1 MREYIGP
8 EDLTRWREAYPE
20 KFAPPETIY
29 GCVRRGDRIFVSTAC
44 GEPQYL
50 LSGLVDYVASHPQ
63 AFFDAEVLQ
72 VWTLGVAPY
81 ADRKFRRHFRHNAFF
96 IGDNTRAAVNEGR
109 ADYTPISLSQ
119 VTALIQN
126 GRVPID
132 IALVQLSPP
141 DRQGYLSLGI
151 SVDIVK
157 AALER
162 ATTVIAQINPRMPR
176 VHGDTFVHMRE
187 VDYLVPHEEPLLEY
201 TPEVA
206 DEVAERIGGHVA
218 RIIRDGDTI
227 QVGYGSIPNAI
238 LKNLSGRKHLG
249 VHTELLTDGLVDL
262 IRAGVVDNCRKSL
275 DRGKSIAAF
284 CMGTARTYEFL
295 HDHPAIEL
303 RTTAYTNDPKII
315 SLQTNMVAI
324 NSCLE
329 VDLTGQATAESLGA
343 QFYSG
348 IGGQA
353 DFMRGAALAPGGR
366 TILAL
371 QSTAVD
377 QQVSRIVPQLQPG
390 AGVTLT
396 RTDIQYVVTEYGIA
410 YVHGKN
416 IRERAMD
423 LIAIAHPAFRP
434 GLIEE
439 ARRLRLIY
447 PDQRYVAETPG
458 RQTDAEIDR
467 FPAGGEV
474 HRTTSAEVGILLRPV
489 KISDEPRLREF
500 FHRVSDET
508 LRRRFM
514 SIRTDMPHERLQEF
528 VAVDPEKHLVILALR
543 ASNERS
549 DVSEDEVLGIGQY
562 YTSEDEHTAEVGLIV
577 RDDLQHQGVGF
588 ELLDH
593 LTQQAKKKG
602 LLGFTAQVLITNR
615 PMLKLFEKM
624 GFSITKRTTAGMY
637 KLDLGFS
644 G

>member
-1 MREYIGP
+1 MQRQSDSQ
-8 EDLTRWREAYPE
+8 DLTRWREAYPE
-20 KFAPPETIY
+20 KFPPLETVY

-44 GEPQYL
+44 GEPQFL
-50 LSGLVDYVASHPQ
+50 LNGLVDYVASHPQ

-96 IGDNTRAAVNEGR
+96 IGDSTRAAVNEGR

-132 IALVQLSPP
+132 VAFVQLSPP
-141 DRQGYLSLGI
+141 DSQGYMSLGI

-176 VHGDTFVHMRE
+176 VHGDTFVHLRE
-187 VDYLVPHEEPLLEY
+187 VNFLVHHEEPLLEY
-201 TPEVA
+201 TPDVA
-206 DEVAERIGGHVA
+206 DEVAERIGAHVA
-218 RIIRDGDTI
+218 RIVRDGDTI

-238 LKNLSGRKHLG
+238 LKNLRGREHLG

-262 IRAGVVDNCRKSL
+262 IRAGAVDNRRKSV
-275 DRGKSIAAF
+275 DRGKSVAAF
-284 CMGTARTYEFL
+284 CMGTADTYASL

-303 RTTAYTNDPKII
+303 RTTAYTNDPTII
-315 SLQTNMVAI
+315 SQQTNMVAI

-371 QSTAVD
+371 QSTAAD

-416 IRERAMD
+416 IRERVMD

-434 GLIEE
+434 QLIED
-439 ARRLRLIY
+439 AKRLRLIY
-447 PDQRYVAETPG
+447 PDQRYVA
-458 RQTDAEIDR
+458 RSQDAAGDIP
-467 FPAGGEV
+467 PAAEGV
-474 HRTTSAEVGILLRPV
+474 HRTTRAGTHVLLRPV
-489 KISDEPRLREF
+489 RISDEPRLREF

-508 LRRRFM
+508 LHRRFM

-528 VAVDPEKHLVILALR
+528 VAVDPDRHLVVLALR
-543 ASNERS
+543 PS
-549 DVSEDEVLGIGQY
+549 DGQADLTEEEVLGIGQY
-562 YTSEDEHTAEVGLIV
+562 YISEDAHTAEVGMIV
-577 RDDLQHQGVGF
+577 RDDLQHQGIGF

-602 LLGFTAQVLITNR
+602 LLGFTAQVLIENR
-615 PMLKLFEKM
+615 PMLKLFGKM
-624 GFSITKRTTAGMY
+624 GFSIMKRTTAGMY
-637 KLDLGFS
+637 ELDLGF
-644 G
+644 